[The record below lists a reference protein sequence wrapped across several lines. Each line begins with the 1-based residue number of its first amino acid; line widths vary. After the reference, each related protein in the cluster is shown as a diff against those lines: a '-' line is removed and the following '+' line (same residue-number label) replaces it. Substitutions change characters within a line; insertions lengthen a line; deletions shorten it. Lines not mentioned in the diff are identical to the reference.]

1 MGWRRWSTRWRV
13 VGLRW
18 PYHRLH
24 QQALLGWP
32 VVERQGCWSMLAS
45 GDSAANGFGSRSFS
59 RVAVDLAGRGALRV
73 SGSITARSLSLR
85 MPARCFE
92 EVDTV
97 PLLTRIA
104 APVLLLSGDN
114 SPIASAQHSTRL
126 AMRSGCDAASSSPMI
141 PPDDSST
148 QCTRRACFEPVPE
161 EKSLT

>member
-1 MGWRRWSTRWRV
+1 MGRRRWSTRWRV

-45 GDSAANGFGSRSFS
+45 GDSAANGFGSRSLS
-59 RVAVDLAGRGALRV
+59 RVAVDLAGRGALRM

-141 PPDDSST
+141 PPDDRQPSAPDAHAPSPSP
-148 QCTRRACFEPVPE
+148 RR
-161 EKSLT
+161 KT

>member
-97 PLLTRIA
+97 PLLPRIA

-141 PPDDSST
+141 PPDDRQPSAPDAHAPSPSP
-148 QCTRRACFEPVPE
+148 RR
-161 EKSLT
+161 KT

>member
-1 MGWRRWSTRWRV
+1 MGRRRWRTRWRV

-97 PLLTRIA
+97 PLLPRIA

-126 AMRSGCDAASSSPMI
+126 AMRPGCDAANSSPMI
-141 PPDDSST
+141 PPDDRQPSAPDAHAPSPSP
-148 QCTRRACFEPVPE
+148 RR
-161 EKSLT
+161 KT